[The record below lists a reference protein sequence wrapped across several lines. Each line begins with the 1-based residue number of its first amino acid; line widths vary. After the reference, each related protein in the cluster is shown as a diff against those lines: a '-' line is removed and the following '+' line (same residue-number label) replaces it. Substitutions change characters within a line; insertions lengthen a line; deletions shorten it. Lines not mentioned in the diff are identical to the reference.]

1 MEWVCLNDDP
11 ERDQMIMFPC
21 SSELTIWFPL
31 EAKSQIGYL
40 CPDKRQKGIIKG
52 FIFISHLI
60 KKKNQCFADSLP
72 NQCLSQFLK

>member
-31 EAKSQIGYL
+31 DAKSQIGYL

-52 FIFISHLI
+52 FILI
-60 KKKNQCFADSLP
+60 LHAINNNKKSMF
-72 NQCLSQFLK
+72 F

>member
-1 MEWVCLNDDP
+1 MLLLTLRGTYPEPLMEWVCLNDDP

-52 FIFISHLI
+52 FIFILHAI
-60 KKKNQCFADSLP
+60 NKK
-72 NQCLSQFLK
+72 